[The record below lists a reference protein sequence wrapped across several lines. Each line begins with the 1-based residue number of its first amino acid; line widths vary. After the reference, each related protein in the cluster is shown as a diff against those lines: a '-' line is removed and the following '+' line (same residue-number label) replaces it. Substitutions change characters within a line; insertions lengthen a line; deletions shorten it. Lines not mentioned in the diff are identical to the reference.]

1 MAELLSGKVVAAAI
15 RTELAARIT
24 QLGFAPRLALLRV
37 GDHPDDLA
45 YIRSIERQCAALG
58 IETEHFALPLGS
70 TTGELL
76 RAADAINMRRDLHG
90 CLLLRPL
97 PEQID
102 EAAVCDAL
110 APEKDIDGMS
120 SRSLGALFV
129 GDRTAFAPCTAQACI
144 ELLDYYH
151 LPIAGLHA
159 VVLGRSLVVGR
170 PLGQLLLQ
178 RDATVTVCHSETRD
192 LASLCRGADLLISA
206 VGQPG
211 LVNAGYL
218 RAGQIVLDVGTTMQG
233 DRLLGDVNAADAEA
247 LVRAWS
253 PVPGGV
259 GAVTTAVLLRNLV
272 TAAERAVKRR

>member
-1 MAELLSGKVVAAAI
+1 MAELLSGKNAAAAI
-15 RTELAARIT
+15 RAELTARIT
-24 QLGFAPRLALLRV
+24 QLGFAPKLALLRV
-37 GDHPDDLA
+37 GDDPDDLA

-58 IETEHFALPLGS
+58 IETEHFTLPLGS

-76 RAADAINMRRDLHG
+76 RAIGTVNARQDLHG

-97 PEQID
+97 PDGID

-110 APEKDIDGMS
+110 APEKDIDAMS

-129 GDRTAFAPCTAQACI
+129 GDRTAFAPCTAQACV
-144 ELLDYYH
+144 ELLDYYQ
-151 LPIAGLHA
+151 LPLAGRHA
-159 VVLGRSLVVGR
+159 VILGRSLVVGR

-178 RDATVTVCHSETRD
+178 RDATVTVCHSKTRD
-192 LASLCRGADLLISA
+192 LPALCRGADLLISA

-211 LVNAGYL
+211 LVDAGYL

-233 DRLLGDVNAADAEA
+233 ERLLGDVNAADAEA
-247 LVRAWS
+247 IVRAWS

-272 TAAERAVKRR
+272 TAAERVKGH

>member
-1 MAELLSGKVVAAAI
+1 MAELLSGKGAAAAI
-15 RTELAARIT
+15 RAELAARIA

-45 YIRSIERQCAALG
+45 YIHSIERQCAALG
-58 IETEHFALPLGS
+58 IDIEHFALPPDSS
-70 TTGELL
+70 TGALL
-76 RAADAINMRRDLHG
+76 CSVDAINARRDLHG

-97 PEQID
+97 PEGID

-129 GDRTAFAPCTAQACI
+129 GDQTAFAPCTAQACV
-144 ELLDYYH
+144 ELLDYYQ
-151 LPIAGLHA
+151 LPVAGRHA

-178 RDATVTVCHSETRD
+178 RDATVTVCHSKTQN
-192 LASLCRGADLLISA
+192 LPALCRGADLLISA
-206 VGQPG
+206 VGQPE
-211 LVNAGYL
+211 LVDAGYL

-233 DRLLGDVNAADAEA
+233 ERLLGDVNATDAETI
-247 LVRAWS
+247 VRAWS

-272 TAAERAVKRR
+272 TAAERMKNS

>member
-1 MAELLSGKVVAAAI
+1 MAELLSGKNAAAAI
-15 RTELAARIT
+15 RAELITRIAA
-24 QLGFAPRLALLRV
+24 LGFAPKLALLRV
-37 GDHPDDLA
+37 GDDPDDLA

-58 IETEHFALPLGS
+58 IDVEHFALPLGS
-70 TTGELL
+70 TTEELL
-76 RAADAINMRRDLHG
+76 HVIDAVNARHDLHG

-97 PEQID
+97 PEEID

-120 SRSLGALFV
+120 PRSLGALFV
-129 GDRTAFAPCTAQACI
+129 GDRAAFAPCTAQACV
-144 ELLDYYH
+144 ELLDHYR
-151 LPIAGLHA
+151 LPLAGLHA

-178 RDATVTVCHSETRD
+178 RDATVTVCHSKTRD
-192 LASLCRGADLLISA
+192 LPALCRSADLLISA

-211 LVNAGYL
+211 LVDAGCL

-233 DRLLGDVNAADAEA
+233 DRLLGDVNANDADAI
-247 LVRAWS
+247 VRAWS

-272 TAAERAVKRR
+272 TAAEWAKNK